1 LQKRILFIFGTRPEA
16 IKLAPLILVMRE
28 DPQFAVRCC
37 VTAQHRQM
45 LDQVL
50 QFFGITPDID
60 LHLMQVNQSLSELTA
75 RALISLSETIK
86 KEEPDLLVVQGDTT
100 TVLAASLAGYYHK
113 VPIAHVEAGLRTHNK
128 YSPFPE
134 EVNRLV
140 ASRIADWHFAPT
152 HIAQQNLLD
161 ENIPSDKIFVTGNTV
176 IDALLLTKKRIE
188 ESKDFITDPCIRE
201 LIQNK
206 ERLVLITSHRRE
218 NFGDGIQSICQAI
231 LKLANEFPEVH
242 FVYPVHLNP
251 NIQEPVQKMLG
262 NRKNVYLLPPLDYV
276 SFVALM
282 DRSYIVLT
290 DSGGVQEEAPS
301 LGKPILVMRNTTE
314 RPEAITSGAA
324 RLVGINEI
332 DIYNSARK
340 LLTDQEEYLNM
351 SNKVNPYGDGKAAL
365 RILKILKD
373 SII

>member
-1 LQKRILFIFGTRPEA
+1 
-16 IKLAPLILVMRE
+16 
-28 DPQFAVRCC
+28 
-37 VTAQHRQM
+37 M

-50 QFFGITPDID
+50 HFFGITPDID

-75 RALISLSETIK
+75 RALTALSETIK
-86 KEEPDLLVVQGDTT
+86 NEEPDLLVVQGDTT

-134 EVNRLV
+134 EVNRMV

-152 HIAQQNLLD
+152 NVAQQNLFD

-176 IDALLLTKKRIE
+176 IDALLFTKKRIE
-188 ESKDFITDPCIRE
+188 ENRDFITDPCIRE
-201 LIQNK
+201 LMQNK

-231 LKLANEFPEVH
+231 LKLADEFPEVH

-324 RLVGINEI
+324 RLVGINEL

-340 LLTDQEEYLNM
+340 LLTDKEEYQNM
-351 SNKVNPYGDGKAAL
+351 SNKVNPYGDGKASL

>member
-1 LQKRILFIFGTRPEA
+1 MSKQILFIFGTRPEA
-16 IKLAPLILVMRE
+16 IKLAPLILAMRE
-28 DPQFAVRCC
+28 DPQFKVRCC

-50 QFFGITPDID
+50 HFFGINPDID
-60 LHLMQVNQSLSELTA
+60 LQLMQVNQSLSELTS
-75 RALISLSETIK
+75 RALMSISETIK
-86 KEEPDLLVVQGDTT
+86 KEEPDLLMVQGDTT

-140 ASRIADWHFAPT
+140 TSRIADWHFAPT
-152 HIAQQNLLD
+152 HIAQQNLLV

-176 IDALLLTKKRIE
+176 IDALLLTIKRIE
-188 ESKDFITDPCIRE
+188 ENKDVITDSCIRE
-201 LIQNK
+201 LMRSK

-218 NFGDGIQSICQAI
+218 NFGEGIKSICQAV
-231 LKLANEFPEVH
+231 LKLADEFPEVH

-251 NIQEPVQKMLG
+251 NIGEPVRKILG
-262 NRKNVYLLPPLDYV
+262 NRKNIYLLPPLDYV

-314 RPEAITSGAA
+314 RPEAISSGAA
-324 RLVGINEI
+324 RLVGISEVE
-332 DIYNSARK
+332 IYNSARK
-340 LLTDQEEYLNM
+340 LLIDREEYLNM
-351 SNKVNPYGDGKAAL
+351 SNKVNPYGDGQSSL